1 LYSNLS
7 TRLKFL
13 IIRDDWKKFE
23 LLDLV
28 AKKLFLTKGVGVAD
42 DKLTSFEFAL
52 RQAGIAGTNIVL
64 ISSIFPPYARLVPR
78 KEGQKLIK
86 PGHILFWI
94 NSRNQTN
101 EPNRLISASVGIA
114 QPKDRSKYGY
124 LSEYDT
130 FGKNER
136 ESGDYA
142 EDIAAQMLASSLGIP
157 FDIDKS
163 WDEKR
168 QQWNISG
175 QIYKTKNITQS
186 AKGKNGKWTTV
197 FAAAVLIL

>member
-1 LYSNLS
+1 M
-7 TRLKFL
+7 KFL
-13 IIRDDWKKFE
+13 IISNDWKKFE

-64 ISSIFPPYARLVPR
+64 ISSIFPPNAKLIPR
-78 KEGQKLIK
+78 KDGLKLIK
-86 PGHILFWI
+86 PGQILFTI
-94 NSRNQTN
+94 YSRNQTK
-101 EPNRLISASVGIA
+101 EPNRLVSASVGIA

-130 FGKNER
+130 FGKNEI

-142 EDIAAQMLASSLGIP
+142 EDVAAQMLASSLGIP

-186 AKGKNGKWTTV
+186 AKGNKDGKWTTV
-197 FAAAVLIL
+197 FAAAVLVL

>member
-1 LYSNLS
+1 MDQNEILNY
-7 TRLKFL
+7 RK
-13 IIRDDWKKFE
+13 IIQKFE

-28 AKKLFLTKGVGVAD
+28 AKKLFLTKGVGIAD

-64 ISSIFPPYARLVPR
+64 ISSIFPPNAKLITR
-78 KEGQKLIK
+78 KEGLKLIK
-86 PGHILFWI
+86 PGQILFTI
-94 NSRNQTN
+94 YSRTQTN

-157 FDIDKS
+157 FDIDQS

-175 QIYKTKNITQS
+175 QIYKTKNITQA
-186 AKGKNGKWTTV
+186 AKGNKDGKWTTV
-197 FAAAVLIL
+197 FAAAVLIV

>member
-1 LYSNLS
+1 M
-7 TRLKFL
+7 KFL
-13 IIRDDWKKFE
+13 IIGNDWKKFE

-28 AKKLFLTKGVGVAD
+28 AKKLFLTKGVGIAD

-64 ISSIFPPYARLVPR
+64 ISSIFPPNAKLISR
-78 KEGQKLIK
+78 KDGLKLIK
-86 PGHILFWI
+86 LGQILFTI
-94 NSRNQTN
+94 YSRNQTN

-114 QPKDRSKYGY
+114 QPTDRSKYGY
-124 LSEYDT
+124 LSEYDA
-130 FGKNER
+130 FGKNEI

-168 QQWNISG
+168 QQWTISG

-186 AKGKNGKWTTV
+186 AKGNKDDKWTTV
-197 FAAAVLIL
+197 LFAAVLVL

>member
-1 LYSNLS
+1 M
-7 TRLKFL
+7 
-13 IIRDDWKKFE
+13 
-23 LLDLV
+23 LDLV
-28 AKKLFLTKGVGVAD
+28 AKELFLTRGIGVHE
-42 DKLTSFEFAL
+42 DKLTSFEYAL
-52 RQAGIAGTNIVL
+52 RDAGISGTNIVL
-64 ISSIFPPYARLVPR
+64 ISSIFPPMAKLIPK
-78 KEGQKLIK
+78 KEGLKKIK
-86 PGHILFWI
+86 SGQILFTI
-94 NSRNQTN
+94 YSRTQTN
-101 EPNRLISASVGIA
+101 EPNRLISSSVGIA
-114 QPKDRSKYGY
+114 QPTDRSKYGY

-175 QIYKTKNITQS
+175 QIYKTKNITQA
-186 AKGKNGKWTTV
+186 AKGNKDGKWTTV
-197 FAAAVLIL
+197 FAAAVLII